1 MIPIRTSV
9 EVREIPGTVVGLIVA
24 NLVVF
29 LVQEGLPADMAKQF
43 ILHNALVPARYT
55 DPDLAREL
63 GLGPHNFLPLLTSS
77 FMHVGWAHLVV
88 NMWTLWLF
96 GRALEER
103 LGTLRFIL
111 LYLACGLVAGLAH
124 FAFNL
129 DSSVP
134 ALGASGAIAGVVGG
148 YTLVHPLA
156 RVAVLTPVLFF
167 PVVFHLPAV
176 VYTALWFAFQ
186 FISGIAESAAPG
198 DTGGIAWW
206 AHIGGFVA
214 GLALVRLVGSKRHRT
229 REIGAPRTS
238 VREIGVPR
246 PRVVKIG
253 TGPEL
258 TSKVA
263 REGHRAARLQ
273 AMARRLLPATPPP
286 DAGQPAD
293 ASGGPWAVTSGEQ
306 RTGEP
311 SRRRRRGT
319 GRSIIPES

>member
-9 EVREIPGTVVGLIVA
+9 EVGEIPGTVVGLIVA
-24 NLVVF
+24 NLAVF
-29 LVQEGLPADMAKQF
+29 LVQDGLPADMAKQF

-55 DPDLAREL
+55 DPGLAREL
-63 GLGPHNFLPLLTSS
+63 GLDPHNYLPLLTSS

-111 LYLACGLVAGLAH
+111 LYLACGLIASLTH

-148 YTLVHPLA
+148 YTLVYPLA
-156 RVAVLTPVLFF
+156 RIAVLTPVLFF
-167 PVVFHLPAV
+167 PIVFHLPAA

-186 FISGIAESAAPG
+186 FVSGMAELAAPD

-214 GLALVRLVGSKRHRT
+214 GLALVRLIGSKRHRT
-229 REIGAPRTS
+229 REIGAPRVG
-238 VREIGVPR
+238 VREIGVAR
-246 PRVVKIG
+246 PRVVKVG
-253 TGPEL
+253 AGPEVIP
-258 TSKVA
+258 TVA
-263 REGHRAARLQ
+263 SHGHRADRL
-273 AMARRLLPATPPP
+273 AGMARRLLPVTPG
-286 DAGQPAD
+286 AGQPAD
-293 ASGGPWAVTSGEQ
+293 ASEAPVAAASGEQ
-306 RTGEP
+306 RRPWP
-311 SRRRRRGT
+311 SQRRRRRT
-319 GRSIIPES
+319 GRSIVPES